1 MSTRC
6 MGVAWSLMLVA
17 VTAGCT
23 GQSGSAASGEA
34 GASSAS
40 GGGAGASSAS
50 GGGAGASS
58 ASGGGAGASSASGG
72 GAGASSASG
81 GGAGA
86 SSASGGGAGA
96 SSASGGGAGA
106 SSASGGGAGA
116 SSASGGGAGGD
127 PGPGACGVTRDRI
140 RITEVDVG
148 IPVINNEDEAALKPL
163 VISPIPSGGSR
174 LAWMSDDDQVHVV
187 ELDDGDRPVG
197 PSLGLPANDFSD
209 LYADDA
215 GGVLLL
221 TRDAEGGGTL
231 NCGAPTNLCGTP
243 PSPPVPCYDMYM
255 VRFDGARETWA
266 TKLTSSSAA
275 LPPYSTGPTGPN
287 VFMIWWYAHHG
298 RIAFDGSRYAGYFG
312 AAISVSQGGCINI
325 HQGDRMKVVDAGGEL
340 QSGGFDWGCSHSGY
354 ERILWDERAGKFVTV
369 CKTDNNN
376 RIAFAPDYT
385 TIYPVD
391 LAYSNLGNLVSASGG
406 GYWLTASNIRPGQ
419 PAGSNGLAD
428 VRLLHFTGGAADK
441 DLAIASEPGLNHRA
455 PHLAAYGD
463 SRMLAAWETTSR
475 AGDIARNDPGRALFV
490 QARDRE
496 TGEAEGEPIE
506 VDVLGNRYQ
515 DFVAFPDGS
524 VAFAAPGSAS
534 TKIRV
539 LRVLPC
545 E

>member
-6 MGVAWSLMLVA
+6 VGVAWSLMFATL
-17 VTAGCT
+17 TAGCT
-23 GQSGSAASGEA
+23 GESGSAASGGTGA
-34 GASSAS
+34 SSASGGGAGASSASGGGASSAS

-72 GAGASSASG
+72 GGGASSASG
-81 GGAGA
+81 GGGGA
-86 SSASGGGAGA
+86 SSASGGG
-96 SSASGGGAGA
+96 
-106 SSASGGGAGA
+106 GA

-127 PGPGACGVTRDRI
+127 PGPGACAVTRDRI

-148 IPVINNEDEAALKPL
+148 VRVINNEDEAALKPL
-163 VISPIPSGGSR
+163 VISPIPSESGGSR
-174 LAWMSDDDQVHVV
+174 LAWMSDDDRVHVV
-187 ELDDGDRPVG
+187 ELDADDQAVG
-197 PSLGLPANDFSD
+197 PSFGLPANDFSD
-209 LYADDA
+209 LYADA
-215 GGVLLL
+215 EGGVLLL

-231 NCGAPTNLCGTP
+231 NCGAPENLCGTP
-243 PSPPVPCYDMYM
+243 PSPPIPCHDMYM
-255 VRFDGARETWA
+255 VRFDGALETWA

-287 VFMIWWYAHHG
+287 VYMIWWYAHHG
-298 RIAFDGSRYAGYFG
+298 RIAFDGSHYAGYFG

-325 HQGDRMKVVDAGGEL
+325 HQGDRMQVVDARGAL
-340 QSGGFDWGCSHSGY
+340 QRGGFDWGCSHSGY
-354 ERILWDERAGKFVTV
+354 ERILWDESARKFVTV
-369 CKTDNNN
+369 CKTDNGN
-376 RIAFAPDYT
+376 RIAFAPDYK

-391 LAYSNLGNLVSASGG
+391 LAYSNLGNLVAASGG

-441 DLAIASEPGLNHRA
+441 DLVIASEPGLNHRA
-455 PHLAAYGD
+455 PHLAAYGG

-475 AGDIARNDPGRALFV
+475 AGDIARNDPERTLYV
-490 QARDRE
+490 QTRDRA

-506 VDVLGNRYQ
+506 VDLLGNRYQ

-524 VAFAAPGSAS
+524 VAVAAPGSAS
-534 TKIRV
+534 TRIRV
-539 LRVLPC
+539 LRILPC

>member
-6 MGVAWSLMLVA
+6 VGVAWSLILVTL
-17 VTAGCT
+17 TAGCT
-23 GQSGSAASGEA
+23 GESGAASGGA

-40 GGGAGASSAS
+40 GGGAGASSASGGGGASSASGGGAGASSASSSGAGASSAS

-72 GAGASSASG
+72 GG
-81 GGAGA
+81 GG
-86 SSASGGGAGA
+86 
-96 SSASGGGAGA
+96 
-106 SSASGGGAGA
+106 GA

-127 PGPGACGVTRDRI
+127 PGPGACAVTRDRI

-148 IPVINNEDEAALKPL
+148 VRVINNEDEAALMPL

-187 ELDDGDRPVG
+187 ELDADDQAVG
-197 PSLGLPANDFSD
+197 PSFGLPANDFSD
-209 LYADDA
+209 LYADA
-215 GGVLLL
+215 EGGVLLL

-231 NCGAPTNLCGTP
+231 NCGAPENLCGTP
-243 PSPPVPCYDMYM
+243 PSPPVPCHDMYM

-325 HQGDRMKVVDAGGEL
+325 HQGDRMQVVDASGEL
-340 QSGGFDWGCSHSGY
+340 QRGGFDWGCSHSGY
-354 ERILWDERAGKFVTV
+354 ERILWDESARKFVTV

-376 RIAFAPDYT
+376 RIAFAPDYK

-391 LAYSNLGNLVSASGG
+391 LAYSNLGNLVAASGG
-406 GYWLTASNIRPGQ
+406 GYWLTASDIRPGQ
-419 PAGSNGLAD
+419 PAGSSGLAD

-441 DLAIASEPGLNHRA
+441 DLVIASAPGLNHRA
-455 PHLAAYGD
+455 PHLAAYGG

-475 AGDIARNDPGRALFV
+475 AGDIARNDPERALYV
-490 QARDRE
+490 QARDRA
-496 TGEAEGEPIE
+496 TGEAEGEPLE

-534 TKIRV
+534 TKVRV
-539 LRVLPC
+539 LRVLAC

>member
-6 MGVAWSLMLVA
+6 VGVAWSLMFATL
-17 VTAGCT
+17 TAGCT
-23 GQSGSAASGEA
+23 GESGSAASGGT

-58 ASGGGAGASSASGG
+58 ASGGGASSASGGGGGASSASGG
-72 GAGASSASG
+72 GGGASSASG
-81 GGAGA
+81 GG
-86 SSASGGGAGA
+86 GG
-96 SSASGGGAGA
+96 
-106 SSASGGGAGA
+106 GA

-127 PGPGACGVTRDRI
+127 PGPGACAVTRDRI

-148 IPVINNEDEAALKPL
+148 VRVINNEDEAALMPL
-163 VISPIPSGGSR
+163 VISPIPSESGGSR
-174 LAWMSDDDQVHVV
+174 LAWMSDDDRVHVV
-187 ELDDGDRPVG
+187 ELDADDQAVG
-197 PSLGLPANDFSD
+197 PSFGLPANDFSD
-209 LYADDA
+209 LYADA
-215 GGVLLL
+215 EGGVLLL

-231 NCGAPTNLCGTP
+231 NCGAPENLCGTP
-243 PSPPVPCYDMYM
+243 PSPPIPCHDMYM

-287 VFMIWWYAHHG
+287 VYMIWWYAHHG

-325 HQGDRMKVVDAGGEL
+325 HQGDRMQVVDARGAL
-340 QSGGFDWGCSHSGY
+340 QRGGFDWGCSHSGY
-354 ERILWDERAGKFVTV
+354 ERILWDESARKFVTV
-369 CKTDNNN
+369 CKTDNGN
-376 RIAFAPDYT
+376 RIAFAPDYK

-391 LAYSNLGNLVSASGG
+391 LAYSNLGNLVAASGG

-441 DLAIASEPGLNHRA
+441 DLVIASEPGLNHRA
-455 PHLAAYGD
+455 PHLAAYGA
-463 SRMLAAWETTSR
+463 SRMLAAWESTSR
-475 AGDIARNDPGRALFV
+475 AGDIARNDPERTLYV
-490 QARDRE
+490 QTRDRA

-506 VDVLGNRYQ
+506 VDLLGNRYQ

-524 VAFAAPGSAS
+524 VAVAAPGSAS
-534 TKIRV
+534 TTIRV
-539 LRVLPC
+539 LRILPC

>member
-1 MSTRC
+1 MSARC
-6 MGVAWSLMLVA
+6 VRVAWSLVLV
-17 VTAGCT
+17 VLPAGCT
-23 GQSGSAASGEA
+23 GESGSATSGGGASSASGSGA
-34 GASSAS
+34 GASSASGSGAGTSSASGSGGASSASGGGGASSAS
-40 GGGAGASSAS
+40 GGGAGTSSAS
-50 GGGAGASS
+50 GG
-58 ASGGGAGASSASGG
+58 
-72 GAGASSASG
+72 
-81 GGAGA
+81 
-86 SSASGGGAGA
+86 
-96 SSASGGGAGA
+96 
-106 SSASGGGAGA
+106 GA

-140 RITEVDVG
+140 RITEIDVG
-148 IPVINNEDEAALKPL
+148 IPVSNNEDEAALRPL
-163 VISPIPSGGSR
+163 VISPVPSGGSR
-174 LAWMSDDDQVHVV
+174 LAWMSDDDQVHVLQ
-187 ELDDGDRPVG
+187 LDEGDQAEG

-231 NCGAPTNLCGTP
+231 NCGAPANLCGTP
-243 PSPPVPCYDMYM
+243 PSPPVPCHDMYM

-275 LPPYSTGPTGPN
+275 LPPYSTGPTGPD

-298 RIAFDGSRYAGYFG
+298 RIAFDGARYAGYFG

-325 HQGDRMKVVDAGGEL
+325 HQGDRMKVVDASGEL
-340 QSGGFDWGCSHSGY
+340 LRDGFDWGCSHSGY

-385 TIYPVD
+385 TISPVD
-391 LAYSNLGNLVSASGG
+391 LAYSNLGNLVTASGG
-406 GYWLTASNIRPGQ
+406 GYWLTASDIRPGQ

-428 VRLLHFTGGAADK
+428 VRLLHFTDGAADRNIT
-441 DLAIASEPGLNHRA
+441 IAGGAGLNHRA
-455 PHLAAYGD
+455 PHLAAYGG

-475 AGDIARNDPGRALFV
+475 AGDIARNDPERTLYV
-490 QARDRE
+490 QTRDRA
-496 TGEAEGEPIE
+496 TGEAEGEPLE

-515 DFVAFPDGS
+515 DLVAFPDGS
-524 VAFAAPGSAS
+524 VAFAAPGSTS
-534 TKIRV
+534 TRIRV